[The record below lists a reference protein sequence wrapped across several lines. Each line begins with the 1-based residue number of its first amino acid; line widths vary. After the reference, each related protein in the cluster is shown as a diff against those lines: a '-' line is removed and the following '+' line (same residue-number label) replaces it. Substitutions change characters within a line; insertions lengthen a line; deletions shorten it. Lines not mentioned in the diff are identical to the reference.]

1 MTWTTTG
8 RALLALAAAVLWTVG
23 PAAAQAPVC
32 EVSVVASYPHDD
44 DAFTQ
49 GLVYADGELF
59 ESTGLYGESSLRRV
73 ELTSGTVLQ
82 QVDLSPAYFAEGLT
96 LWEDELVQLTWR
108 ENTAF
113 VRDSVTFDLEA
124 IFPFA
129 GEGWGLTHDGRV
141 LILSD
146 GTSYLRFFDPE
157 THAELGSQAVVDG
170 LTPVDM
176 LNELEWVRGEV
187 FANVYLTDEIVRI
200 DPDTG
205 RVIARIDLT
214 ILHDDAGALN
224 GIAWDDENE
233 RLFVTG
239 KKWPTLYEIE
249 MVGCPELRLFGDG
262 FESGAVNRWSWVN
275 PVAAE

>member
-1 MTWTTTG
+1 MAG
-8 RALLALAAAVLWTVG
+8 RVLIGLAAAVLWAAG

-32 EVSVVASYPHDD
+32 TVSVVANYPHDE

-73 ELTSGTVLQ
+73 ELTTGAVLQ

-96 LWEDELVQLTWR
+96 MWEDELVQLTWR
-108 ENTAF
+108 ENTGF
-113 VRDSVTFDLEA
+113 VRDATTFDLEA

-146 GTSYLRFFDPE
+146 GTSHLRFLDPE
-157 THAELGSQAVVDG
+157 SHAELGSQAVADG
-170 LTPVDM
+170 LTPIDM
-176 LNELEWVRGEV
+176 LNELELIRGEV

-205 RVIARIDLT
+205 RVVARIDLT

-224 GIAWDDENE
+224 GIAWDDAGE

-239 KKWPTLYEIE
+239 KNWPTLYQVE

-262 FESGAVNRWSWVN
+262 FESGGFTRWSA
-275 PVAAE
+275 AAE